1 MSTEAREMVAAI
13 LWKAQALSVEPTS
26 IYKRRTPSAFLDAGD
41 KAREPFLIQ
50 ADAIQAALPEII
62 AGMVKPLEW
71 EGEEA
76 DCFVFAKAGFCEYQI
91 SVVDTLERSCDHIWN
106 VDFRTPSGRD
116 ELIKCK
122 GAGSLQDAIKVANTH
137 HRATILKD
145 LGLEVA
151 NA

>member
-1 MSTEAREMVAAI
+1 MTTEARETIARVLDDKIPEGVAI
-13 LWKAQALSVEPTS
+13 LSADDVAQLFT
-26 IYKRRTPSAFLDAGD
+26 D
-41 KAREPFLIQ
+41 
-50 ADAIQAALPEII
+50 ALPEII
-62 AGMVKPLEW
+62 ARMVKPLVW

-91 SVVDTLERSCDHIWN
+91 SVVDTLDRSCDHIWN

-122 GAGSLQDAIKVANTH
+122 GAGSLQDVIKAANAH
-137 HRATILKD
+137 NRATILKD